1 LKKDFD
7 KYFDEVI
14 GTLQLTKVE
23 RNRYKESLKN
33 SITRWRIKGLLG
45 KDEIPDTGGKL
56 IWDWKMSQDKDMVVQ
71 MVNSLSKRI
80 FNYRRKIFGLKD
92 SGVSKAYI
100 SYMINEL
107 MKEGM
112 PIYYPDY
119 ELIDRFFT
127 GGEIE

>member
-1 LKKDFD
+1 MNDFD
-7 KYFDEVI
+7 KYFNEVV
-14 GTLQLTKVE
+14 GTIQLSKVE
-23 RNRYKESLKN
+23 RNRYKESLRNTIK
-33 SITRWRIKGLLG
+33 RWEIKGIISENEL
-45 KDEIPDTGGKL
+45 PDVNGKL